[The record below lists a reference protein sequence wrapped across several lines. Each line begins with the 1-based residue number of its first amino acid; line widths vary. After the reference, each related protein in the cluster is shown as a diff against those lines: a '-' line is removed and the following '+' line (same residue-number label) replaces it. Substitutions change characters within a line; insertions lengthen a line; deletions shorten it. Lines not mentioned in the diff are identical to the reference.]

1 MERKNEQRERMRRG
15 RRKREGHKNDEEQE
29 KEKQWGQW
37 TGTGMSNGDTDRG
50 GKRRGWGEKMC
61 VFQSRRLQCANHK
74 LCLEHNGVLHNCSI
88 AAPPPPPMK
97 ARSLTPNMNTNK
109 HVCLLSGCPGR
120 SPLLWDTFSNNPC
133 KQFSPEC
140 SRLWWGYFLSH
151 RYFFARHAI
160 ATGCICFRDWLEF
173 PYLHCCGSIAGDP

>member
-1 MERKNEQRERMRRG
+1 MNREREWEGDGERERDTKTMRS
-15 RRKREGHKNDEEQE
+15 RRKKNSEDSGQEQGWVMGTQIEVEKGEVEGK
-29 KEKQWGQW
+29 
-37 TGTGMSNGDTDRG
+37 
-50 GKRRGWGEKMC
+50 KMC

-133 KQFSPEC
+133 KQFSPER